1 MAITYTSRFHC
12 PEDPGG
18 SIHEALAM
26 GDAFPGPA
34 RDIVLAWMLRLDG
47 SVAPHEAAGRLLD
60 GHGLAEG
67 ALPAGPRGELIALL
81 REAAQATEATLKAR
95 GGARR
100 AARRGRGKKP
110 AN

>member
-1 MAITYTSRFHC
+1 MPITYTSKYHC

-47 SVAPHEAAGRLLD
+47 SIAAHAAAQRLLD
-60 GHGLAEG
+60 SHGLAEG
-67 ALPAGPRGELIALL
+67 PLPEGRRGELVRLL
-81 REAAQATEATLKAR
+81 REAAQATEARLKAR
-95 GGARR
+95 GRARR
-100 AARRGRGKKP
+100 TERRGRSESR
-110 AN
+110 